1 MSKPFSIY
9 RSSAGSGKTR
19 TLAKQYLKL
28 ALKFRSDYFKH
39 ILAVTFT
46 NKSTQE
52 MKDRILAYLDDF
64 SNDRSADLAG
74 ELQQELGLDPQTF
87 KSHVQEVRSEIL
99 HKYSQ
104 FSISTI
110 DAFFQRV
117 IRAFTREAG
126 LSGDYRLEVEHDE
139 VVDEVISNLM
149 DELGSNDQ
157 LTQWVVEFA
166 NRNLEEDKGWDV
178 RPGLREFSKEIFK
191 EEFRLIENEITET
204 TARPDFFSDLKSKL
218 LRQRNEFLNFIRTRA
233 TEAMRDIHTHKLSVT
248 DFKYGTKGSLYMHF
262 EKLSK
267 LKNVKDYPESRLRA
281 ENEFIIA
288 KSTVNEKSIR
298 RSDVL
303 GLAEQKLIPLLKEIN
318 EYYRQNGARSMSAE
332 FVLDNFYAFGL
343 IADISRKL
351 KEYKQEN
358 NMMLL
363 SDAPYFLNAV
373 IGESDTPFV
382 YEKVGSFY
390 KNFLIDEFQD
400 TSGLQW
406 KNFKPLIANS
416 LDSGYSSII
425 VGDVK
430 QAIYRW
436 RSGDLFL
443 LQREVGSQIGGDR
456 VQSFPLDRNF
466 RSSRQIVEFNNN
478 VFQSAAR
485 LVARETG
492 YAIATEVY
500 GDVAQDIHKKSEGF
514 VDISFLSNEDDKK
527 WDEQALQRVPGY
539 LERLQDLGVSLKD
552 IAILVR
558 SNNEGQQIV
567 AHLLEYKH
575 AGKAKE
581 KCQYDVVSNESLQL
595 DGASSINFLIG
606 ALQYLQ
612 NPDNAVARAQVSYEY
627 ARLRRSKTDLHQVFT
642 VSNNAVFESSLP
654 ESFTRQKTIL
664 KKLPLFELTETLIEL
679 FELGKETGELE
690 YLQTFQNE
698 VLTFSNRE
706 RNDIGAF
713 LDWWDE
719 TGKRKSVQVSGEL
732 DAAQIFTVH
741 KAKGLQFK
749 YVIVPFCSWGLNHGR
764 NSPMLWV
771 KSDQPPFDRAGFL
784 PIEYSSRLEESYFV
798 EYYRDERIR
807 SYLDNLNLLY
817 VALTRAEYGMIVTAP
832 YSKESKSLGTVGNLL
847 HNVMAQP
854 EFASFWND
862 KLKVYKTGEWTNYD
876 KKPTSRVAPLS
887 LKQYTAG
894 SWRNKLIIRQNAG
907 GHFKEQE
914 SESTARIKYGI
925 HLHTIF
931 SRIHYR
937 EDMDDAFTVL
947 QHTGI
952 INELE
957 KPVIRDLIDELFGNQ
972 IIASWFDK
980 GWEVRT
986 EVPVLLP
993 GGEESRID
1001 RLMIKDK
1008 QAIVVDFKTGNPSK
1022 SDVQQVNEYQNTLRK
1037 MNFHEVKGYLLYIR
1051 TGEVVQVS
1059 EDKPAR
1065 ATKQNKSQLGL
1076 DF

>member
-28 ALKFRSDYFKH
+28 ALRFRADYFKH

-64 SNDRSADLAG
+64 SNNRSQDLAQ
-74 ELQQELGLDPQTF
+74 ELQKELELDEPTF
-87 KSHVQEVRSEIL
+87 KLYAQEVRSEIL

-149 DELGSNDQ
+149 EELGSNNQ
-157 LTQWVVEFA
+157 LTQWVIDFA
-166 NRNLEEDKGWDV
+166 SKNLEEDKAWDV
-178 RPGLREFSKEIFK
+178 RPGLREFAKEIFK
-191 EEFRLIENEITET
+191 EEFRLIENEVDEVTKK
-204 TARPDFFSDLKSKL
+204 PDFFANLKQDLSK
-218 LRQRNEFLNFIRTRA
+218 QRNQFLNFVRPRA
-233 TEAMRDIHTHKLSVT
+233 REAMQAIHEQGLKVT
-248 DFKYGTKGSLYMHF
+248 DFKYGTSGSLYTHF
-262 EKLSK
+262 SKLSV
-267 LKNVKDYPESRLRA
+267 LKSVRDYPISSRA
-281 ENEFIIA
+281 ENDFTVP
-288 KSTVNEKSIR
+288 KGVVNEKSLR
-298 RSDVL
+298 RNDVL
-303 GLAEQKLIPLLKEIN
+303 ALAEQKLVPILKEIN
-318 EYYRQNGARSMSAE
+318 EFYKRNSEQALSAE
-332 FVLDNFYAFGL
+332 AVLTNFYAFGL

-363 SDAPYFLNAV
+363 SDAPYFLNSV

-406 KNFKPLIANS
+406 KNFKPLIINS

-430 QAIYRW
+430 QAVYRW

-443 LQREVGSQIGGDR
+443 LQKDVGKEIGEHRAD
-456 VQSFPLDRNF
+456 SFTLDKNY
-466 RSSRQIVEFNNN
+466 RSSKQIVDFNNA
-478 VFQSAAR
+478 VFQSAAQ
-485 LVARETG
+485 LVAKETG
-492 YAIATEVY
+492 AAITTEVY
-500 GDVAQDIHKKSEGF
+500 GDVAQGIKKTAAGF
-514 VDISFLSNEDDKK
+514 VELSFLASEDGER
-527 WDEQALQRVPGY
+527 WDELALQRVPGY
-539 LERLQDLGVSLKD
+539 LEKLQSLGIRLKD

-558 SNNEGQQIV
+558 ANYDGQRIV
-567 AHLLEYKH
+567 NHLLEYKH
-575 AGKAKE
+575 YGQAKDGF
-581 KCQYDVVSNESLQL
+581 KYDVVSNESLQL
-595 DGASSINFLIG
+595 DGAGSVNFLIG

-612 NPDNAVARAQVSYEY
+612 NPDNAIARAQLAFEY
-627 ARLRRSKTDLHQVFT
+627 ARLTKSTSDLHQVFM
-642 VSNNAVFESSLP
+642 VSNQATFESNLP
-654 ESFTRQKTIL
+654 DSFTRQKSGL

-679 FELGKETGELE
+679 FSLGNVPGELE

-713 LDWWDE
+713 LEWWDDI
-719 TGKRKSVQVSGEL
+719 GRRKSIQVSGDV
-732 DAAQIFTVH
+732 DAAQIITVH
-741 KAKGLQFK
+741 KSKGLQFK
-749 YVIVPFCSWGLNHGR
+749 YVIIPFCSWELDHGWK
-764 NSPMLWV
+764 SPMMWV
-771 KSDQPPFDRAGFL
+771 KSDKVPYDKAGFL
-784 PIEYSSRLEESYFV
+784 PVNYSSRLDESYFAS
-798 EYYRDERIR
+798 YYRDERTR
-807 SYLDNLNLLY
+807 CYLDNLNLLY
-817 VALTRAEYGMIVTAP
+817 VALTRAEHGLIVTGP
-832 YSKESKSLGTVGNLL
+832 FSKDPKKLGTVGNLL
-847 HNVMAQP
+847 YHVVRQP
-854 EFASFWND
+854 DFAASWNEKD
-862 KLKVYKTGEWTNYD
+862 KVWKAGAWTNYEEQHL
-876 KKPTSRVAPLS
+876 PPVASLS
-887 LKQYTAG
+887 LNKYAAG
-894 SWRNKLIIRQNAG
+894 SWRSKLIIRHHAA

-914 SESTARIKYGI
+914 SETTTRIKYGI

-937 EDMDDAFTVL
+937 DELDETFVAL
-947 QHTGI
+947 QHSGI
-952 INELE
+952 INEQE
-957 KPVIRDLIDELFGNQ
+957 KPVIRELVDELFANETV
-972 IIASWFDK
+972 AAWFDK
-980 GWEVRT
+980 TWEVRT

-1008 QAIVVDFKTGNPSK
+1008 QAVVVDFKTGNSTK
-1022 SDVQQVNEYQNTLRK
+1022 TDIQQVNGYLETLRK
-1037 MNFHEVKGYLLYIR
+1037 MNFQEVSGYLLYIR
-1051 TGEVVQVS
+1051 TGEVVQVPS
-1059 EDKPAR
+1059 GKPTKAG
-1065 ATKQNKSQLGL
+1065 KQNKSQLGL